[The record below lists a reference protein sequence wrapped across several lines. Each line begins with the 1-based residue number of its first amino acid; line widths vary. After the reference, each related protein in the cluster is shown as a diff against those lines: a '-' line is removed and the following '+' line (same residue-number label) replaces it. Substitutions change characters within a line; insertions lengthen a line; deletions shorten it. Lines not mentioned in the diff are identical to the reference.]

1 MFYIFVVLLL
11 VMNSVEFYLMRKD
24 KQLARHRQ
32 KRISERTLLL
42 IGAFFGALGGCFAM
56 YAYHHKT
63 RHLKFALGLPML
75 FLLQVYL
82 TLVLIGNNIVKLP

>member
-1 MFYIFVVLLL
+1 MLYVYVAIVLI
-11 VMNSVEFYLMRKD
+11 MNSVTFYLMRKD
-24 KQLARHRQ
+24 KQLARHRK

-42 IGAFFGALGGCFAM
+42 VAAFFGALGGWIAM

-63 RHLKFALGLPML
+63 RHLKFSLGLPML

-82 TLVLIGNNIVKLP
+82 TLVLRAKHVI